1 VSVPANRRCFADIQL
16 CEYPAQETAGYE
28 TCCRL
33 ETDVQGVFYLNQAMP
48 FGGVKASGHGRFG
61 TPQHII
67 PRTHTNVTGG
77 EEGLRSL
84 CTPKS
89 IIHDRLFS
97 LIRTP
102 IPKVVGKCTILLHT
116 CDELTKRFP
125 TSRSICFLGIPAR
138 ASMDCVWRHHTE
150 DIRSRRID
158 QGFFGIDT
166 YDETYLHCS
175 IN

>member
-1 VSVPANRRCFADIQL
+1 MTITRAGKTLSARRPD
-16 CEYPAQETAGYE
+16 
-28 TCCRL
+28 
-33 ETDVQGVFYLNQAMP
+33 TDKQGVFYLNQAMP

-61 TPQHII
+61 TPHLISMSL
-67 PRTHTNVTGG
+67 RTNLPGG

-102 IPKVVGKCTILLHT
+102 IPKVVGKSTILLHT
-116 CDELTKRFP
+116 FGELTNRL
-125 TSRSICFLGIPAR
+125 SAARSICFLGFLTW
-138 ASMDCVWRHHTE
+138 ASVDCLWWHHTK
-150 DIRSRRID
+150 DYRSWRID

-166 YDETYLHCS
+166 YNDENYFTWRHWLLQRDR
-175 IN
+175 NT